1 MVPGLDP
8 KLHNVPQE
16 KARRGRELPKNKFYT
31 SRLFLP
37 IFLNHSQICST
48 DLV

>member
-8 KLHNVPQE
+8 KLQNASQE
-16 KARRGRELPKNKFYT
+16 KTRRGRELPKNKFYT
-31 SRLFLP
+31 SRRFLP